1 MTTKT
6 ISIDHD
12 AYELLAKEKRGRETL
27 SQVVRRLASER
38 HILSLGGIVPAL
50 TGEEL
55 EKALAPFE
63 GIGAGPKIKAHN
75 GKRRHAFA

>member
-6 ISIDHD
+6 ISLETD
-12 AYELLAKEKRGRETL
+12 AYNILSKEKRGRETF
-27 SQVVRRLASER
+27 SQLVRRLATER
-38 HILSLGGIVPAL
+38 RILAVGGIVPAL

-63 GIGAGPKIKAHN
+63 GIGAGPKVKPRN